1 MRGHHNMEIN
11 IFAELFMPTELFI
24 WLQLHIKN
32 QLQSLSP
39 AEAFV
44 DKLNRLNWHLNSVML
59 LYKIYT
65 FVPKFPVFSNLYT
78 DHLRTFL

>member
-1 MRGHHNMEIN
+1 MTCLFMTGHHNMEIN

-32 QLQSLSP
+32 RLQSLSP

-44 DKLNRLNWHLNSVML
+44 DELNRL
-59 LYKIYT
+59 T
-65 FVPKFPVFSNLYT
+65 FKFSHAFIQNLYICT
-78 DHLRTFL
+78 KISCLFKSVY